1 MSKLHKFSIL
11 RKPIVTEKSTLLQEE
26 NRYVFEV
33 APSAT
38 KHEIKDAVQS
48 AFGVSVRKV
57 HTMNVKGKKKRFGPR
72 YSQLRSWKKAIVT
85 VSPGD
90 SITLFEG
97 V

>member
-11 RKPIVTEKSTLLQEE
+11 RKPIVPEKSTLLQEE
-26 NRYVFEV
+26 NIYVFEV

-38 KHEIKDAVQS
+38 KHEIKDAVQL
-48 AFGVSVRKV
+48 AFGVSVEKV
-57 HTMNVKGKKKRFGPR
+57 RTMNVKGKKKRFGPR

>member
-11 RKPIVTEKSTLLQEE
+11 RRPVVTEKSTLLQEE

-38 KHEIKDAVQS
+38 KLEIKDAVET
-48 AFGVSVRKV
+48 AFGVSVKKV
-57 HTMNVKGKKKRFGPR
+57 RTMNVRGKRKRFGTR
-72 YSQLRSWKKAIVT
+72 FSQLRSWKKAIVT

>member
-11 RKPIVTEKSTLLQEE
+11 RKPVVTEKSTLLQED

-38 KHEIKDAVQS
+38 KHEIKDAVES
-48 AFGVSVRKV
+48 GFGVSVRKV
-57 HTMNVKGKKKRFGPR
+57 RTMNVRGKKKRFGPR

>member
-57 HTMNVKGKKKRFGPR
+57 RTMNVKGKKKRFCPR

-85 VSPGD
+85 VAPGD

>member
-11 RKPIVTEKSTLLQEE
+11 RRPVVTEKSTLLQEE

-38 KHEIKDAVQS
+38 KLEIKDAVET
-48 AFGVSVRKV
+48 AFGVSVKKV
-57 HTMNVKGKKKRFGPR
+57 RTMNVRGKKKRFGPR
-72 YSQLRSWKKAIVT
+72 FSQLRSWKKAIVT

-90 SITLFEG
+90 SIPLFEG

>member
-1 MSKLHKFSIL
+1 MSKVHKFAIL
-11 RKPIVTEKSTLLQEE
+11 RRPVVTEKSTLLQEE

-38 KHEIKDAVQS
+38 KLEIKDAVEA

-57 HTMNVKGKKKRFGPR
+57 RTMNVRGKKKRFGPR
-72 YSQLRSWKKAIVT
+72 FSQLRSWKKAIVT
-85 VSPGD
+85 VSHGD

>member
-11 RKPIVTEKSTLLQEE
+11 RRPVVTEKSTLLQEE

-38 KHEIKDAVQS
+38 KLEIKDAVET
-48 AFGVSVRKV
+48 AFGVSVKKV
-57 HTMNVKGKKKRFGPR
+57 RTMNVRGIKKRFGPR
-72 YSQLRSWKKAIVT
+72 FSQLRSWKKAIVT

>member
-1 MSKLHKFSIL
+1 MSKLHNFSIL

-48 AFGVSVRKV
+48 AFGGSVRKV
-57 HTMNVKGKKKRFGPR
+57 RTMNVKGKKKRFGPR

>member
-11 RKPIVTEKSTLLQEE
+11 RRPVVTEKSTLLQEE

-38 KHEIKDAVQS
+38 KLEIKDAVET

-57 HTMNVKGKKKRFGPR
+57 RTMNVRGKKKRF
-72 YSQLRSWKKAIVT
+72 SQLRSWKKAIVT

>member
-1 MSKLHKFSIL
+1 MSRLHKFSIL
-11 RKPIVTEKSTLLQEE
+11 RRPVVTEKSTLLQEE

-38 KHEIKDAVQS
+38 KLEIKDAVET
-48 AFGVSVRKV
+48 AFGVSVKKV
-57 HTMNVKGKKKRFGPR
+57 RPMNVRGKKKRFGPR
-72 YSQLRSWKKAIVT
+72 FSQLRSWKKAIVT

>member
-11 RKPIVTEKSTLLQEE
+11 RRPVVTEKSTLLQEE

-38 KHEIKDAVQS
+38 KLEIKDAGET
-48 AFGVSVRKV
+48 AFGVSVKKV
-57 HTMNVKGKKKRFGPR
+57 RTMNVRGKKKRFGPR
-72 YSQLRSWKKAIVT
+72 FSQLRSWKKAIVT

>member
-38 KHEIKDAVQS
+38 KHEIKDAVQL

-57 HTMNVKGKKKRFGPR
+57 RTMNVKGKKKRFGPR
-72 YSQLRSWKKAIVT
+72 YSQLKSWKKAIVT

>member
-11 RKPIVTEKSTLLQEE
+11 RKPVVTEKSTLLQEE

-38 KHEIKDAVQS
+38 KHEIKDAVEL

-57 HTMNVKGKKKRFGPR
+57 RTMNVKGKRKRFKGNH
-72 YSQLRSWKKAIVT
+72 
-85 VSPGD
+85 PGFIGKHF
-90 SITLFEG
+90 SRH
-97 V
+97 

>member
-11 RKPIVTEKSTLLQEE
+11 RKPVVTEKSTLLQED

-38 KHEIKDAVQS
+38 KHEIKDAVES

-57 HTMNVKGKKKRFGPR
+57 RTMNYRGKKKRFGPR
-72 YSQLRSWKKAIVT
+72 YSQMKSWKKAIVT